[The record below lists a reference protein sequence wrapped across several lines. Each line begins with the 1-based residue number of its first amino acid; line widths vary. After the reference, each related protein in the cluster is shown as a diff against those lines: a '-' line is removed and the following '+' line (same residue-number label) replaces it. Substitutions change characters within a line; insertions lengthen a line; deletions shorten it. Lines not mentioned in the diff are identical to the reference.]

1 MILTK
6 KESHAFVEIDMSVDT
21 LLQRLTKVKGG
32 KGRWTACC
40 PSHEDRSPSLA
51 IRETEDGRILLKC
64 FGGCSVQEI
73 VGSIGMDMCD
83 LFPDSKEHHRPK
95 VKNAFY
101 ATDLLKLIEFE
112 STIVIIAAN
121 DLANGK
127 QLSDNDRSRLR
138 QAHERILEAVR
149 SIK

>member
-1 MILTK
+1 
-6 KESHAFVEIDMSVDT
+6 MSVDT
-21 LLQRLTKVKGG
+21 LLQRLTKVTGRKGH
-32 KGRWTACC
+32 WTACC
-40 PSHEDRSPSLA
+40 PAHEDRSPSLA
-51 IRETEDGRILLKC
+51 VTETDDGRILLKC
-64 FGGCSVQEI
+64 FGGCSVQAI
-73 VGSIGMDMCD
+73 VGAIGMDMTD
-83 LFPDSKEHHRPK
+83 LFPDSNDHYKPK

-127 QLSDNDRSRLR
+127 QLSDNDRSRLK

-149 SIK
+149 SMK